1 MSFFTYVLYSELF
14 DRLYIGQTDNLE
26 KRLHQHNSG
35 KVPSTKPYLPYRLVQ
50 VEEFSTRVE
59 ALKREKTLKLG
70 KERIR
75 LRKIITKVELI
86 DLP

>member
-26 KRLHQHNSG
+26 RRLLQHKKG
-35 KVPSTKPYLPYRLVQ
+35 KVPSTKPYIPFKLVQ
-50 VEEFSTRVE
+50 VEEFPTREE

-70 KERIR
+70 RERKR
-75 LRKIITKVELI
+75 LRKFITKA
-86 DLP
+86 